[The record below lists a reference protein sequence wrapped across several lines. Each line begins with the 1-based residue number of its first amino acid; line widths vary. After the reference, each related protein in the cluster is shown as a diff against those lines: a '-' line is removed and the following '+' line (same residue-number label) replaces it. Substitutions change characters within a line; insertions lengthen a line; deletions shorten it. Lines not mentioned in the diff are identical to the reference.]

1 MHGVVS
7 KFVTGDENSHR
18 FGRIPKGAMT
28 GALWADVMQER
39 PGPGVSR
46 RVTGWQVR
54 ETRASSRG
62 NQAKAFSSSV

>member
-1 MHGVVS
+1 MYGVVS

-39 PGPGVSR
+39 AGLGVSLLKLLTPR
-46 RVTGWQVR
+46 TLESNTKRFLTLI
-54 ETRASSRG
+54 
-62 NQAKAFSSSV
+62 K